1 MTGERPV
8 GSSGGAPGDAPEDIS
23 VGSGADRPRGADA
36 QRLARVRR
44 FVRTRRGGVA
54 TGLVVA
60 LLAGGLGTWAT
71 DTWPFDGRDQYCWG
85 AWEQDSGP
93 GILGDEGFDG
103 DDGRSRTSTGD
114 APTPGAPRGECRLT
128 VSSSHTYGDG
138 DTERQHTTVR
148 VRYGPAPEPAAK
160 RVAWLGGYLADRA
173 MPLPGGLPGAADG
186 HHGIL
191 VLPERCDTRDGRPT
205 AVTLDAH
212 EEVDADDRVPESP
225 DLGGSQAV
233 AELLVA
239 AANKGMKA
247 VGCADGEPLRVR
259 SAVPELPERAET
271 FSRGP
276 VCRIPGLDV
285 SADLTKETAMRLV
298 YQVGAVDQDLQ
309 SCSARIGRSLRLGE
323 REDQPLF
330 DAVMVRQPRL
340 TALLDGATGTRAPA
354 KGWRGTGVFGSDQRL
369 VRAGCA
375 GRPTAFLL
383 LGTPTGATS
392 DYFATFT
399 NAVARRLGCAPVA
412 PATDAE
418 GSRR

>member
-1 MTGERPV
+1 MTGESPV
-8 GSSGGAPGDAPEDIS
+8 GSSGGAPGDIPGD
-23 VGSGADRPRGADA
+23 SGADRTQGADA

-44 FVRTRRGGVA
+44 FVRTRRGATA
-54 TGLVVA
+54 TGLAVA

-93 GILGDEGFDG
+93 GVLGDEGFKG
-103 DDGRSRTSTGD
+103 EDGRSRTSTGT

-128 VSSSHTYGDG
+128 VSSSHTYSDR
-138 DTERQHTTVR
+138 DKERQRTTVR
-148 VRYGPAPEPAAK
+148 VRYGPAPKPAGE
-160 RVAWLGGYLADRA
+160 RVSWLGGYLADRA
-173 MPLPGGLPGAADG
+173 MPLPGGLPGTADG
-186 HHGIL
+186 NHGIL

-212 EEVDADDRVPESP
+212 EESDADDTVPDIP

-247 VGCADGEPLRVR
+247 AGCAGSEPLRVS
-259 SAVPELPERAET
+259 SAVPELPERADT

-285 SADLTKETAMRLV
+285 GADLTKETAMRLE
-298 YQVGAVDQDLQ
+298 YQVGAVNRDLQ

-323 REDQPLF
+323 RTDQPLF
-330 DAVMVRQPRL
+330 DAVMVREPRL
-340 TALLDGATGTRAPA
+340 TRLLDGAAGTRAPA
-354 KGWRGTGVFGSDQRL
+354 KGWRGTGNFTADRRF

-412 PATDAE
+412 PTTDAE
-418 GSRR
+418 GNRR